1 MVSNLKKHFYIFSF
15 LLLISIILRIFSAY
29 YFGDKTLDNEWKIL
43 FENFKNFGTIGINI
57 YNGSEV
63 FAGLATSDDR
73 VLPSVFMPPLYLFL
87 IIFLNFFFQNNFL
100 IEALIFSQI
109 LFSIIA
115 SLFFFKLLNK
125 FFKTNISYIGFLL
138 FLFFPINIF
147 SVSQISSVSLQ
158 VLLII
163 VFFYFI
169 FEFIENK
176 TKKKLIYLSIISS
189 ALLLLRG
196 EFVVILFFSYL
207 FLFFKNV
214 NLKNILIS
222 LSIISIL
229 ISPYVIRNLKLFN
242 QITITKSF
250 GFNLWKG
257 NNLYSK
263 SEGSEKIYNITMQ
276 EELKK
281 VKPNN
286 MYEINRDRI
295 FKNEAIKNIL
305 SDPSHYFILYLQK
318 IFSLMFYDKYS
329 SYNNYYNFFHI
340 IPKFL
345 IGLTAASGMVLAV
358 LKKNN
363 LEYFSLIFLIH
374 ILLFSV
380 FFILPRYGLIIL
392 PIQII
397 LSCNFFNYIIN
408 KFGKT

>member
-1 MVSNLKKHFYIFSF
+1 M
-15 LLLISIILRIFSAY
+15 
-29 YFGDKTLDNEWKIL
+29 
-43 FENFKNFGTIGINI
+43 
-57 YNGSEV
+57 
-63 FAGLATSDDR
+63 
-73 VLPSVFMPPLYLFL
+73 
-87 IIFLNFFFQNNFL
+87 
-100 IEALIFSQI
+100 
-109 LFSIIA
+109 
-115 SLFFFKLLNK
+115 
-125 FFKTNISYIGFLL
+125 
-138 FLFFPINIF
+138 
-147 SVSQISSVSLQ
+147 
-158 VLLII
+158 
-163 VFFYFI
+163 
-169 FEFIENK
+169 
-176 TKKKLIYLSIISS
+176 
-189 ALLLLRG
+189 LRG

-207 FLFFKNV
+207 FLFFKNI

-281 VKPNN
+281 VKPDN

-408 KFGKT
+408 KSGKI